1 MPYSFHTRKGGFK
14 LDKNKTISERIK
26 NERNRMGINQA
37 QLAKEAKIT
46 PAAVSQ
52 IEKGLRTPSLPVLQR
67 IANVFSVSMDYLSG
81 NTSNSE
87 LNDIL
92 QNKEIYAFYEGFQ
105 ALPDDDKQTILKN
118 IDFLQEKHKKNG

>member
-1 MPYSFHTRKGGFK
+1 M
-14 LDKNKTISERIK
+14 DKNKTISERIK

-52 IEKGLRTPSLPVLQR
+52 IEKGIRTPSLPVLQR

-81 NTSNSE
+81 NTTDSE
-87 LNDIL
+87 LSDIL

-105 ALPDDDKQTILKN
+105 ALPDEDKQTILKN
-118 IDFLQEKHKKNG
+118 IDFLQEKYKKND